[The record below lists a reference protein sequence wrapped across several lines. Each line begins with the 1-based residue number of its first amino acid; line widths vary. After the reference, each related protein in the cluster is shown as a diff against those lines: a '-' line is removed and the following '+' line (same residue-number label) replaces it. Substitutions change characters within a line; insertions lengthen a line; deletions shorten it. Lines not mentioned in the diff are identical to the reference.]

1 MNILIGDSFFKKC
14 FLPYL
19 KLLMLFTTLSDDND
33 ARILIIHLS
42 LKHQRIVDPSYK
54 TNILPHSH
62 QADEEVLS
70 RASKHKLM
78 M

>member
-1 MNILIGDSFFKKC
+1 
-14 FLPYL
+14 
-19 KLLMLFTTLSDDND
+19 MLFTTLSDDND

-42 LKHQRIVDPSYK
+42 LKHQKIVDPSYK

-70 RASKHKLM
+70 KASKHKLM